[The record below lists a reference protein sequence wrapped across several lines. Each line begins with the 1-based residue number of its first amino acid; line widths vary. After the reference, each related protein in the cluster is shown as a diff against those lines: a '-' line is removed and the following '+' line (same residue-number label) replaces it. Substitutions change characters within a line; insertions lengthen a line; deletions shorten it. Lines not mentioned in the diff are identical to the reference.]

1 MRLVV
6 DTNLVVSA
14 LLWRGTPHLL
24 LATIDDYPV
33 EFYTSRVLLD
43 ELADVLPR
51 KKLARAVQATGE
63 TPTELFRSYQHLAHV
78 VRPRRVPRVVRDV
91 DDDHVVACA
100 VTARADYL
108 VTGDRDLLVLDHYRK
123 IKFVTA
129 RRALEL
135 VTHQATQ

>member
-1 MRLVV
+1 MPRARDVRLVV

-51 KKLARAVQATGE
+51 KKLARAVQATG
-63 TPTELFRSYQHLAHV
+63 
-78 VRPRRVPRVVRDV
+78 
-91 DDDHVVACA
+91 
-100 VTARADYL
+100 
-108 VTGDRDLLVLDHYRK
+108 DRDLLVLGHHRRIK
-123 IKFVTA
+123 IVTA

-135 VTHQATQ
+135 VTHKTTQ